1 MSSLAPLVSSPCRM
15 DNPRRSSRC
24 DRLLTGRTLD
34 EHAPLIVYFV
44 GDEDDST
51 AQIALTERVSTT
63 IGYRIG
69 HGGGK
74 GESPGAC
81 DIPRDSTLGYAAVQL
96 KAEGTGVKVTIPRRT
111 APSRSHQP
119 RAGQSTS

>member
-1 MSSLAPLVSSPCRM
+1 MDDSQRLPWRNRPLAA
-15 DNPRRSSRC
+15 
-24 DRLLTGRTLD
+24 GTLD
-34 EHAPLIVYFV
+34 EDALLVVHLV
-44 GDEDDST
+44 GDEHNPT

-81 DIPRDSTLGYAAVQL
+81 DIPRDSTLW
-96 KAEGTGVKVTIPRRT
+96 
-111 APSRSHQP
+111 
-119 RAGQSTS
+119 